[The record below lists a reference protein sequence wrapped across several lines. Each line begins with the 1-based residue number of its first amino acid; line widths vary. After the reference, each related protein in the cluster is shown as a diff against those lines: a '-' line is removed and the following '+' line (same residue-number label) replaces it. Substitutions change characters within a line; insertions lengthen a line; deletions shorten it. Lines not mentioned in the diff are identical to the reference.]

1 MEQQKTDLV
10 VLAAGMG
17 SRFGGCK
24 QMASFGPHG
33 ETIIDYALYDARL
46 AGFDRAVIIIKHAI
60 EHDFRET
67 VGKRIEKIMDVT
79 YAFQE
84 FDKVPAPYRVA
95 TDRVKPLGTGQ
106 AILCAKDDI
115 RHPFCVINS
124 DDFYGRESFFLIHD
138 YLVRE
143 GKNCMAGYLLGN
155 TLSDMG
161 GVNRGI
167 CRVGEDGRLLE
178 IVETMNITRES
189 GIPDDTVVSMNMWGL
204 MPDLLPLLE
213 EDFRDFM
220 AHMTNPLK
228 DEHYLPTFID
238 KMIHE
243 GKTDVT
249 VLRSGAK
256 WHGVTYKED
265 TEALRRAIA
274 AMYAD
279 GTYPETF

>member
-1 MEQQKTDLV
+1 MKEKQTDLV

-60 EHDFRET
+60 EHDFREA
-67 VGKRIEKIMDVT
+67 VGKRIEKIMDVS

-84 FDKVPAPYRVA
+84 FDKVPAPFRVDP
-95 TDRVKPLGTGQ
+95 DRVKPLGTGH
-106 AILCAKDDI
+106 AILCAADLI
-115 RHPFCVINS
+115 RNPFCVINS

-138 YLVRE
+138 YLTRE

-155 TLSDMG
+155 TLSETG

-167 CRVGEDGRLLE
+167 CRVGEDGSLRE
-178 IVETMNITRES
+178 IVETMNITRAS
-189 GIPDDTVVSMNMWGL
+189 GYPDDTVVSMNMWGL
-204 MPDLLPLLE
+204 MPNLLPLLAA
-213 EDFRDFM
+213 DFTDFM
-220 AHMTNPLK
+220 AHMQNPLK

-238 KMIHE
+238 KMIKE
-243 GKTDVT
+243 GKTKVT

-256 WHGVTYKED
+256 WHGVTYRED
-265 TEALRRAIA
+265 TEELRAAIA

-279 GTYPETF
+279 GTYPEAL

>member
-1 MEQQKTDLV
+1 MNRQKTDLV

-24 QMASFGPHG
+24 QMASFGPRG

-60 EHDFRET
+60 EHDFREA
-67 VGKRIEKIMDVT
+67 VGKRIEKIMDVS

-95 TDRVKPLGTGQ
+95 PDRVKPLGTGH
-106 AILCAKDDI
+106 AILCARELI
-115 RHPFCVINS
+115 QNPFCVINS

-138 YLVRE
+138 YLTGE

-155 TLSDMG
+155 TLSETG

-167 CRVGEDGRLLE
+167 CRVGEDGSLRE
-178 IVETMNITRES
+178 IVETMNITRAS
-189 GIPDDTVVSMNMWGL
+189 GYPDDTVVSMNMWGL

-213 EDFRDFM
+213 ADFTDFM
-220 AHMTNPLK
+220 ANMQNPLK

-238 KMIHE
+238 KMIKE
-243 GKTDVT
+243 GKTSVT

-256 WHGVTYKED
+256 WHGVTYRED
-265 TEALRRAIA
+265 TEELRAAIA

-279 GTYPETF
+279 GTYPETL

>member
-95 TDRVKPLGTGQ
+95 PDRVKPLGTGQ

-143 GKNCMAGYLLGN
+143 GKNCMAGYLL
-155 TLSDMG
+155 G